1 MVEGRILAESEHQGM
16 RSAATLERL
25 WWMNS
30 NEADWQSLQWWQIE
44 QAFWNSE
51 EEQLRVLPVHGEPIL
66 LSISPKSALPE
77 VVRERVMASII
88 SSIPVEVG
96 AGVQVTFR
104 SSPEGVQ
111 VQSQWAKAEQATDPR
126 FQGEFAALLR
136 SLAADLGLE
145 INTSA
150 I

>member
-1 MVEGRILAESEHQGM
+1 MVEGRILADSEHHGM

-25 WWMNS
+25 WWIDS
-30 NEADWQSLQWWQIE
+30 PESTWHSLQWWQIE

-51 EEQLRVLPVHGEPIL
+51 EEQLRVLPVDGEPLL
-66 LSISPKSALPE
+66 LSVSPKSPLPE

-88 SSIPVEVG
+88 SSVPVEVG

-104 SSPEGVQ
+104 SSPEGVR
-111 VQSQWAKAEQATDPR
+111 VQSQWTKPEQASDPR
-126 FQGEFAALLR
+126 FQGVFSTALR
-136 SLAADLGLE
+136 ILAADLGLE
-145 INTSA
+145 ISTST